1 MRSIK
6 EGDVVILKS
15 GGLPMTVK
23 TIDIFN
29 NKEGALCE
37 WFSKDNKLERAVFL
51 EHQLE
56 LVKSSADK

>member
-1 MRSIK
+1 MRNID

-37 WFSKDNKLERAVFL
+37 WFSKDNKLEKSGFL
-51 EHQLE
+51 GA
-56 LVKSSADK
+56 STRTC